1 MIKHRCSQISAP
13 SDVVTEFQVKG
24 NRLKLLQLAAY
35 FLIAAT
41 YPDVETVR
49 LRLPASKMG
58 LN

>member
-1 MIKHRCSQISAP
+1 
-13 SDVVTEFQVKG
+13 VTEFQVKG